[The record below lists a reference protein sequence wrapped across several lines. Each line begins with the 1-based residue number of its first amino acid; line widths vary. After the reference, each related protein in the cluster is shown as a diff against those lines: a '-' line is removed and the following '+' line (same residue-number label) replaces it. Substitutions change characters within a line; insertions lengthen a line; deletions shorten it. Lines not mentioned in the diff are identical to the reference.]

1 MKKSTIVVVLG
12 FFIVITALLGM
23 NNEKM
28 YQKQKH
34 FESVDEVLQQLNNKP
49 LKAVNEKGIF
59 AESNELKECF
69 SERKRLTD
77 LKFDYG
83 KIQITKVGELDDNEK
98 QEILKEYNT
107 RRNEF
112 SKRRGITKEEPIRIE
127 AEAWHLY
134 TEQGKSVYSNPRKLT
149 LDLVFVD
156 EGEGL
161 VIDYIMEKNNEK
173 VNNQEVNKDA

>member
-34 FESVDEVLQQLNNKP
+34 FETVNEVLQQLDNKP
-49 LKAVNEKGIF
+49 LRAVDEKGEF
-59 AESNELKECF
+59 TESNELKECF
-69 SERKRLTD
+69 SERKRLTG
-77 LKFDYG
+77 LRFDYG
-83 KIQITKVGELDDNEK
+83 KIEITKIEELGDNEK
-98 QEILKEYNT
+98 QAILKGYNG

-112 SKRRGITKEEPIRIE
+112 SKRREITKEEPVRIY
-127 AEAWHLY
+127 AETCY
-134 TEQGKSVYSNPRKLT
+134 PCMYNGKRDYSQPRKMT
-149 LDLVFVD
+149 MDLVFVD

-161 VIDYIMEKNNEK
+161 VIDYVMERNNE
-173 VNNQEVNKDA
+173 EVNKDA